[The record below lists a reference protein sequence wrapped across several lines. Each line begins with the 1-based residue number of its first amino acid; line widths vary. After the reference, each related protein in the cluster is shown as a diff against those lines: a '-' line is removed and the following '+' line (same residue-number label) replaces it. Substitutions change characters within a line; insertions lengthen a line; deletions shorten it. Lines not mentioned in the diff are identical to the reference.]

1 MSKVAEPDS
10 LLIEAQSELFGALA
24 NPSRLRMILML
35 SSGERCVCEIVS
47 GLKMAQPT
55 VSHHLDILR
64 SAGLVDVRQKGK
76 WSYYWLK
83 RKNILDLVEQVELM
97 VRQQIR
103 EDAERFTHAHAR
115 QAAAPK
121 AES

>member
-1 MSKVAEPDS
+1 MSKVAEPDP

-24 NPSRLRMILML
+24 NPSRLRVLLML

-64 SAGLVDVRQKGK
+64 SAGLVDIRQKGK
-76 WSYYWLK
+76 WSYYRIK
-83 RKNILDLVEQVELM
+83 RKDVLELVEQVGLM

-103 EDAERFTHAHAR
+103 EDAERFTHVHVKR
-115 QAAAPK
+115 FVAPNV
-121 AES
+121 